1 LGPDVVVISGAYL
14 LAVLITAIDVKF
26 LKGEHE
32 LSYGVNGIRA
42 GYGDIDVAFVMVM
55 KDGGA
60 GYKSPTAVIVAV
72 VITKTG
78 DVFHVAQDHGSSG
91 TVGMDIVI
99 VAGCIELYEDGR
111 RREPIISRAGLGH
124 GATLFVGVR
133 G

>member
-1 LGPDVVVISGAYL
+1 LSPDVIVVCGAYL

-26 LKGEHE
+26 LKGKDE
-32 LSYGVNGIRA
+32 LSYSIGCRGA
-42 GYGDIDVAFVMVM
+42 GDGDIDVAFVVVM

-60 GYKSPTAVIVAV
+60 GYESPTAVVVAV
-72 VITKTG
+72 VITQTG
-78 DVFHVAQDHGSSG
+78 DVFHVAQDHSPSG

-99 VAGCIELYEDGR
+99 VAGSIELNENGR